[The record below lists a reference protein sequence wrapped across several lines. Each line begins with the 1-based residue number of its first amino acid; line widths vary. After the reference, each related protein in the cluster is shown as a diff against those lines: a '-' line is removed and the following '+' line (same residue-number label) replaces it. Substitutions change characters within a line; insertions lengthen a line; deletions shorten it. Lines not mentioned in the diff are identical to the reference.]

1 MLNTPR
7 FSSPSSSAKG
17 STSSARIRCSS
28 LTKSAILAAMAVGAL
43 AAGQAQA
50 FVVTVDGQDWD
61 VTTFTGT
68 YNANT
73 PKFATA
79 ANGGVM
85 PWWNNTQFGGVLAE
99 EFATAVGTSLGAP
112 NSGGFGPF
120 FGWGTVNCCGGL
132 ALVWFRDPNG
142 NIGSGGL
149 AVTTDVTWAQATPFT
164 SSAAPVPGPLP
175 ALGAAAAFGFSRKL
189 RKRIKRSANSV
200 SSSYSL

>member
-7 FSSPSSSAKG
+7 FSSPSFSAKG
-17 STSSARIRCSS
+17 STSSAPIRCSS
-28 LTKSAILAAMAVGAL
+28 LTKSALLAAMAVGAL
-43 AAGQAQA
+43 AAGQSQA
-50 FVVTVDGQDWD
+50 FVVNVDGEDWD

-68 YNANT
+68 YNANAS
-73 PKFATA
+73 KFATA

>member
-50 FVVTVDGQDWD
+50 FVVKVDGQDWD
-61 VTTFTGT
+61 VTTFTGS
-68 YNANT
+68 YPANIS
-73 PKFATA
+73 KFATA
-79 ANGGVM
+79 GLGGVM
-85 PWWNNTQFGGVLAE
+85 PWWGNSSLADQFAQ
-99 EFATAVGTSLGAP
+99 AVGNGLGLP
-112 NSGGFGPF
+112 NFGVVGPF
-120 FGWGTVNCCGGL
+120 FGFSYVGHVTQN
-132 ALVWFRDPNG
+132 
-142 NIGSGGL
+142 
-149 AVTTDVTWAQATPFT
+149 AVETYAYFNYDESVHQVGRPSDELDTAWAQATPFT